1 MKVRLLRWAADVKH
15 RNVRSVQEMT
25 AVMTVD
31 IIKYP
36 GQDGQH
42 LGRTWPTRDIR

>member
-1 MKVRLLRWAADVKH
+1 MKVRLFRWAADTKY

-36 GQDGQH
+36 DQDGQH
-42 LGRTWPTRDIR
+42 LGRS